1 MDILHQLP
9 TRDNTILIVNFELRM
24 QYSVAH
30 LQYSFAEEWQQ
41 ELFEQSMCD
50 LGFEVFDEANAYIQ
64 TAVLLEQRDA
74 ILQLIAQ
81 TDGVEFIAWEDCPDE
96 NWNAQW
102 EAEHE
107 CIELPLGVRITP
119 HCAFGAGHHE
129 TTSMMIQALMEQQTI
144 GYFSSP
150 RSVLDM
156 GCGTGVLGIM
166 ASKCGAAD
174 VVAVDIDDK
183 SISNTLENAVDNA
196 VELDVRLASTP
207 PEGHYDLILANIHR
221 NILIAQ
227 MSAYAAYL
235 KADGELWL
243 SGFYEEDVQ
252 ALSQAAHEFGL
263 CLIETRNTNE
273 WHWMRLKR

>member
-1 MDILHQLP
+1 
-9 TRDNTILIVNFELRM
+9 M

-41 ELFEQSMCD
+41 QLFEQSMCD

-81 TDGVEFIAWEDCPDE
+81 TDGVEFLSWEDCPDE

-129 TTSMMIQALMEQQTI
+129 TTSMMIQALIQYQAS
-144 GYFSSP
+144 GYFSSS

-166 ASKCGAAD
+166 ARKCGATS

-196 VELDVRLASTP
+196 VELDVRLSSTP

-235 KADGELWL
+235 KAEGELWL

>member
-1 MDILHQLP
+1 
-9 TRDNTILIVNFELRM
+9 M

-41 ELFEQSMCD
+41 QLFEQSMCD

-81 TDGVEFIAWEDCPDE
+81 TDGVEFLSWKDYPDE

-129 TTSMMIQALMEQQTI
+129 TTSMMIQALIQHQTS

-183 SISNTLENAVDNA
+183 SVSNTLENAADNA
-196 VELDVRLASTP
+196 VQLDVRLANTP

-227 MSAYAAYL
+227 MPAYAAYL
-235 KADGELWL
+235 KPDGELWM
-243 SGFYEEDVQ
+243 SGFYEEDIP
-252 ALSQAAHEFGL
+252 ALSQAASEHGL
-263 CLIETRNTNE
+263 FVSEKRNTNE
-273 WHWMRLKR
+273 WYWIRLKR